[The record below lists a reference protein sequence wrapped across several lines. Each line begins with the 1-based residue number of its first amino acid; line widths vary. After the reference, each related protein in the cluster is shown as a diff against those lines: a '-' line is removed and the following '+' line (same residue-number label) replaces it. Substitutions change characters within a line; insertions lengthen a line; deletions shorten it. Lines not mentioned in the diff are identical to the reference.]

1 MVHAK
6 HTYLVGK
13 RERANIFLD
22 GAAMLMIMIAAAIVS
37 AIATWYLLHEL
48 THTYERKRR
57 DFQDETRRNLSE
69 FFIFL
74 DPAQLWTVNLAFC
87 TGSMALLY
95 GLTGTFWVAVFGLV
109 ALGAPGV
116 LVSYLRRERLKR
128 FDQQLPDFLM
138 ALAGAVRA
146 GSGVQSALRHVTN
159 QSPAPLG
166 QEFAFMLRQQRLGLS
181 LEQALTNLHE
191 RVPTEALGLVV
202 SSLKI
207 ASQTGAGL
215 ASILD
220 NIAATLRSRL
230 YLLGRIRALTAQGR
244 MQAWVM
250 AGLPVLLACCL
261 HYLDPASMQ
270 VLWRTP
276 LGWVVMAVIASLE
289 LMGLFW
295 IRHIVTIRV

>member
-1 MVHAK
+1 
-6 HTYLVGK
+6 
-13 RERANIFLD
+13 
-22 GAAMLMIMIAAAIVS
+22 MLIILIAVAS
-37 AIATWYLLHEL
+37 AGTIASWYLLHGL
-48 THTYERKRR
+48 TGAYEKRRR
-57 DFQDETRRNLSE
+57 DFHDETRRTLSE
-69 FFIFL
+69 FFLFL
-74 DPAQLWTVNLAFC
+74 DPAQLWAANLGVCAVIM
-87 TGSMALLY
+87 GLLY
-95 GLTGTFWVAVFGLV
+95 AASGTAWLSLFGLI
-109 ALGAPGV
+109 ALAVPGM
-116 LVSYLRRERLKR
+116 LVSHLRRRR
-128 FDQQLPDFLM
+128 MRHFDRQLPDFLM

-146 GSGVQSALRHVTN
+146 GSGVQSALRHVTA

-166 QEFAFMLRQQRLGLS
+166 QEFAFMLRHQRLGLS
-181 LEQALTNLHE
+181 FEQALTSLHE

-250 AGLPVLLACCL
+250 AGLPLLLAACL

-270 VLWRTP
+270 MLWRSP
-276 LGWVVMAVIASLE
+276 LGWIVVAAILALE
-289 LMGLFW
+289 LIGLFW
-295 IRHIVTIRV
+295 IRRIVTIQV